1 MSTPVQP
8 SAADGL
14 PGQRAT
20 SDVQLPVDLRRV
32 ILAVPGVTEVF
43 PSRPLWQ
50 RLPARAAALITSD
63 ELQDQ
68 DLPLVEKRSDGG
80 PTEVSV
86 RIGVSAGKSG
96 APGLSGVPGTPGT
109 PGTLGTPDVAR
120 AVAAAVRNHFSPEQ
134 VVARVS
140 VVRIAADFLTG
151 G

>member
-14 PGQRAT
+14 PGQRTT

-63 ELQDQ
+63 EPQDQ

-96 APGLSGVPGTPGT
+96 APGLSGAPGTPGI
-109 PGTLGTPDVAR
+109 LGTPEVAR

-140 VVRIAADFLTG
+140 VVRIAGDSLTG